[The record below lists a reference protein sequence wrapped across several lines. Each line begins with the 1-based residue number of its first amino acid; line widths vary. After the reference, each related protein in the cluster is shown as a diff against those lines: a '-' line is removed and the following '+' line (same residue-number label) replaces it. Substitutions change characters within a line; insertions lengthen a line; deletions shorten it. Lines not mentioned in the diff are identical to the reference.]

1 MIFDLFRRH
10 ASSPWD
16 GFKKLATAEGGWSV
30 LYRHPKDKTLWE
42 RTHPQSEM
50 HGGGPA
56 QFEPLAGDAAKRK
69 YGRS

>member
-1 MIFDLFRRH
+1 MISD
-10 ASSPWD
+10 APWD
-16 GFKKLATAEGGWSV
+16 GFQQVATAEGGWSV
-30 LYRHPKDKTLWE
+30 LYRDPRDGKLWE

-56 QFEPLAGDAAKRK
+56 EFEQIAEDEALRK